1 MGHQNK
7 TIDDNRHFLLM
18 KSNNYLFKILMS
30 EVNESNVAI
39 KLKNNESIIFEV
51 GDDEGRSANYEIDPH
66 VTPII
71 T

>member
-1 MGHQNK
+1 
-7 TIDDNRHFLLM
+7 M

-39 KLKNNESIIFEV
+39 KLKNNESIIFEE